1 MPGLRRIRSERLSA
15 AESLLVE
22 HVKGSYPVGLTG
34 RFRPLY
40 EFVVEGV
47 PLILRWNT
55 VGVGRDDEWKIR
67 LSRSQAV
74 VWSPEGT
81 FLAEA
86 RRVSAESD
94 RWAVS
99 DGLRSFE
106 VTVDKAKEK
115 IRSVSTPTRWTR
127 KLTHVLRVLPV
138 GGLGQSVDTVQM
150 TYKKTA
156 RRSGGLSISTEFTG
170 VFEAEM
176 DFLNPV
182 PVPIAVLMLRLT
194 LGQWALWA
202 PRTGTWVADG
212 GGAGG

>member
-1 MPGLRRIRSERLSA
+1 MLGLKRIRSERLSA

-22 HVKGSYPVGLTG
+22 HVKGSYPVALTG

-67 LSRSQAV
+67 LSRSQIV
-74 VWSPEGT
+74 VWSLDGA

-86 RRVSAESD
+86 RGGSAESD
-94 RWAVS
+94 RWTVS
-99 DGLRSFE
+99 DGLRSYE
-106 VTVDKAKEK
+106 VSVDNAREK
-115 IRSVSTPTRWTR
+115 IRSVSTPTRWTET
-127 KLTHVLRVLPV
+127 LTRDLQILPV
-138 GGLGQSVDTVQM
+138 GGSGQSVGSIQM

-182 PVPIAVLMLRLT
+182 PVPIAILMLRLT

-202 PRTGTWVADG
+202 PRTGTWVANG
-212 GGAGG
+212 GGAEG